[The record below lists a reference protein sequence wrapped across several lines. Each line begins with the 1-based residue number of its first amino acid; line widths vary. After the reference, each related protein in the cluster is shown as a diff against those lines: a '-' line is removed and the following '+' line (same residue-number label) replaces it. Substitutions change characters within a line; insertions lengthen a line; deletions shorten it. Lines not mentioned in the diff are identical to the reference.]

1 MGSIVKHAYF
11 YAQDNERQT
20 MRAHL
25 SRFGLH
31 LDEAANRVRLSHERS
46 AGGTTPVE
54 YDLSQVRDILRRTH
68 EMGVNVST
76 NDRTVNTRVVFAQWS
91 DDFKQLRDQV
101 AATGVALEALRA
113 DLHAERQ
120 RSRSLHD
127 DLRRARLAL
136 IDKDAELAR
145 VAVGVRTVTPPG
157 SNIDS
162 SRQSN

>member
-1 MGSIVKHAYF
+1 
-11 YAQDNERQT
+11 
-20 MRAHL
+20 
-25 SRFGLH
+25 
-31 LDEAANRVRLSHERS
+31 
-46 AGGTTPVE
+46 
-54 YDLSQVRDILRRTH
+54 
-68 EMGVNVST
+68 MGVNVST